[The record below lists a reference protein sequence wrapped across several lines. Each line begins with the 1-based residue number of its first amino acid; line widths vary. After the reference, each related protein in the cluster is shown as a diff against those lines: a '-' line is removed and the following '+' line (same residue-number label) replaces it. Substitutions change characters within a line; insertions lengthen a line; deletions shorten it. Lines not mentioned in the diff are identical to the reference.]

1 MLGRTASSGR
11 RGGGLHEYAALP
23 EGAPARTSAKSRA
36 LLGKSH
42 SFHRGA
48 AAAAAG
54 AAPPGIGSFS
64 GLPKEASYG
73 LESSD
78 GLGTPE
84 SAPTTRIHT
93 MSVLRAVIGPV
104 VTVAFFLAVAACG
117 VAALLPGS
125 TMPAQEL
132 FGSPEA
138 AVPVA
143 VALLVL
149 GLLGPCLCL
158 RACIW
163 WRSPSRSQR
172 KHTAWFGDS
181 LLQEMLDGRNI
192 MEHLTVYGKEHAA
205 EGTVIMLPGA
215 AAPRG
220 TLAPVASL
228 VGERFRVICVDLPG
242 QGSLSAVPY
251 SLARC
256 EMVLTLVVR
265 RSQQSHPGRR
275 VVIAAQGAAA
285 YVACH
290 FALRPASERLTA
302 GLVVMGR
309 VPDYV
314 GVARCSCSH
323 DAVFSLAWAA
333 VFANR
338 ALKARV
344 AASDWDPEHRR
355 AASRSDF
362 NMAVI
367 PEMRSEL
374 QGRPLLHRLREF
386 KRTVVFLGP
395 RAWVEEAEELIPV
408 RRVHARRVRGARDD
422 TLPPVD
428 GASVDAMVAE
438 VVEYVAELPVE
449 DWAMEDTAGDDVSIA
464 LSRPSFGR
472 AYTAGGGGGG
482 GGGSMASGSHSG
494 TGTPAAGARATSDIA
509 RLLVR

>member
-1 MLGRTASSGR
+1 
-11 RGGGLHEYAALP
+11 
-23 EGAPARTSAKSRA
+23 
-36 LLGKSH
+36 
-42 SFHRGA
+42 
-48 AAAAAG
+48 
-54 AAPPGIGSFS
+54 
-64 GLPKEASYG
+64 
-73 LESSD
+73 
-78 GLGTPE
+78 
-84 SAPTTRIHT
+84 
-93 MSVLRAVIGPV
+93 
-104 VTVAFFLAVAACG
+104 
-117 VAALLPGS
+117 
-125 TMPAQEL
+125 MPAQQL

-192 MEHLTVYGKEHAA
+192 MEHLTVYGKEHAV

-228 VGERFRVICVDLPG
+228 VAERFRVICVDLPG

-323 DAVFSLAWAA
+323 DAVYSLAWAA

-428 GASVDAMVAE
+428 GASVDAMATE
-438 VVEYVAELPVE
+438 VVEVRGAPGGAVLLALPCQKAMARSWCLLSAPRVVPQPLKPWCVTGDSLRPSLRSTHRSSQTRTGPWRTLLGTTCPSRFHGRRLAVPSLPVE
-449 DWAMEDTAGDDVSIA
+449 
-464 LSRPSFGR
+464 
-472 AYTAGGGGGG
+472 
-482 GGGSMASGSHSG
+482 
-494 TGTPAAGARATSDIA
+494 AAEAWHRGAKAA
-509 RLLVR
+509 PGRLLREHVRRQT

>member
-1 MLGRTASSGR
+1 
-11 RGGGLHEYAALP
+11 
-23 EGAPARTSAKSRA
+23 
-36 LLGKSH
+36 
-42 SFHRGA
+42 
-48 AAAAAG
+48 
-54 AAPPGIGSFS
+54 
-64 GLPKEASYG
+64 
-73 LESSD
+73 
-78 GLGTPE
+78 
-84 SAPTTRIHT
+84 

-256 EMVLTLVVR
+256 EMVLTLV
-265 RSQQSHPGRR
+265 
-275 VVIAAQGAAA
+275 
-285 YVACH
+285 
-290 FALRPASERLTA
+290 RLTA

>member
-104 VTVAFFLAVAACG
+104 VTVAFFLAVAACGVSAAPRPTWTSPWTRSRPGRGCPVPLLSQSLDWRAGGG

-438 VVEYVAELPVE
+438 VVE
-449 DWAMEDTAGDDVSIA
+449 
-464 LSRPSFGR
+464 
-472 AYTAGGGGGG
+472 
-482 GGGSMASGSHSG
+482 
-494 TGTPAAGARATSDIA
+494 
-509 RLLVR
+509 